1 MKRTLVIG
9 LAVVAVVLLVAVGM
23 YNRVVTLDTGVSQA
37 WGQVEN
43 VLQRRMDL
51 IPNLVSVVKAYAKHE
66 RELFVKV
73 AEARQAYA
81 GARTISEKAQAAT
94 QVEGLVGR
102 LLAIAEN
109 YPTLRA
115 SENFSRLQD
124 ELAGTE
130 NRIAVERM
138 RYNDAVGQYNAT
150 IRRFPTVFLARMFGF
165 ASKTFFE
172 AAPGAKT
179 VPDVGAQ
186 LGR

>member
-1 MKRTLVIG
+1 MNRNLLIG
-9 LAVVAVVLLVAVGM
+9 LGIVAVVVLGTVGM
-23 YNRVVTLDTGVSQA
+23 YNRVVTLDTQVSQS

-66 RELFVKV
+66 REVFTKV

-81 GARTISEKAQAAT
+81 GARTVSEKAQAAS
-94 QVEGLVGR
+94 QIEGLVGR

-109 YPTLRA
+109 YPALRA

-124 ELAGTE
+124 ELSGTE

-138 RYNDAVGQYNAT
+138 RYNAAVGDYNAT
-150 IRRFPTVFLARMFGF
+150 IRRFPTVFIARLFGF
-165 ASKTFFE
+165 SGKAFFE
-172 AAPGAKT
+172 AAPNAKT

-186 LGR
+186 LGK